1 MQPAAYV
8 VLEWLEDTPAYPR
21 YSFATVVH
29 AAELG
34 TVVRWVELCATM
46 QAAVD
51 LVSRLNGSHRT
62 PARQDATMCPD
73 WPPGCTG

>member
-1 MQPAAYV
+1 MQKPAAYV

-34 TVVRWVELCATM
+34 TAVRWVESCATM
-46 QAAVD
+46 AAAVD
-51 LVSRLNGSHRT
+51 LASRLNGSHRT
-62 PARQDATMCPD
+62 AARHDATMCSA
-73 WPPGCTG
+73 